1 MEGEWVM
8 IQTVLGEI
16 TAGELGIVLP
26 HEHILVGFIED
37 GKLTKEDYDRE
48 EVIRIMLPY
57 LEQLAAA
64 GCRTFVDCTPEF
76 LGRDPQLL
84 AELSRLSGLH
94 IITNTG
100 YYQAPYLAPFIYE
113 MDAEELAH
121 TWIKEAEEGIGDS
134 GIKPGFIKIALSKS
148 NGRIVPIQ
156 QTILKAAILA
166 SNETGLPIQAHTI
179 GGETALHAL
188 EIFADMDFDP
198 SRFIWVHADSEPDL
212 AYHQKAAGAGMW
224 IEIDSIG
231 YRPYEEH
238 YEILKKLIDLG
249 LEDQLLISQDA
260 GWYHVG
266 EKNGGKVK
274 PFAPLLESFIPM
286 LKEKGIEQKA
296 IDKLLITNPAKALCI
311 RE

>member
-1 MEGEWVM
+1 MV
-8 IQTVLGEI
+8 QTVLGKI
-16 TAGELGIVLP
+16 PVSELGIVLP

-48 EVIRIMLPY
+48 EVIRAMLPY

-84 AELSRLSGLH
+84 AELSRLSSLH

-100 YYQAPYLAPFIYE
+100 YYQAPYLAPFVYK
-113 MDAEELAH
+113 MDAEELARI
-121 TWIKEAEEGIGDS
+121 WIKEAEEGIEDS

-156 QTILKAAILA
+156 QTILKAAILT

-179 GGETALHAL
+179 GGETAMHAL
-188 EIFADMDFDP
+188 EIFTEAGFDP

-212 AYHQKAAGAGMW
+212 SYHQKAAAAGMW

-238 YEILKKLIDLG
+238 YEILQKLIDLG

-260 GWYHVG
+260 GWYHVE
-266 EKNGGKVK
+266 EKNGGNVK
-274 PFAPLLESFIPM
+274 PFAPILESFIPL
-286 LKEKGIEQKA
+286 LKEKGVDQRI
-296 IDKLLITNPAKALCI
+296 IDKLLIMNPAKALDS
-311 RE
+311 RKVLK